1 MNLQQLEYFVALARD
16 EQINMT
22 NTAKQLNTS
31 QPNLSYSMNELEK
44 ELGVPLLKKAG
55 RNIKLTKYG
64 ELFFTFAQ
72 KSLKELN
79 NGLIAINDAI
89 NPHYG
94 EINFGYIYTMGARV
108 APNLVQE
115 FLSHDDNSNLNFAF
129 RQGNSTEIINLLLNE
144 AIDIG
149 LCSYVDNQN
158 NIEFTPFLEE
168 ELVLVVPEN
177 HELAKFDAIHLKD
190 TMSYPYILFDQQS
203 GLRPHIDKIFSELSL
218 NPLGNI
224 FLDEDHSL
232 LGFISADFGIGI
244 LPRIPSI
251 NTYPVKIIE
260 ILDQIS
266 RRYIYIANR
275 KDDFLAP
282 ATKRFK
288 DFLIDKK

>member
-1 MNLQQLEYFVALARD
+1 MNLQQLEYFVALAKN

-44 ELGVPLLKKAG
+44 ELGVPLLKKVG

-72 KSLKELN
+72 SSLKELN
-79 NGLIAINDAI
+79 NGLIAINDSI
-89 NPHYG
+89 SPHYG

-108 APNLVQE
+108 APKLVQE
-115 FLSHDDNSNLNFAF
+115 FLSHDGNSHLNFSF
-129 RQGNSTEIINLLLNE
+129 KQGNSTEIINLLLNE
-144 AIDIG
+144 TIDIG

-158 NIEFTPFLEE
+158 NIEFTPFVEE
-168 ELVLVVPEN
+168 ELVLVVPEK
-177 HELAKFDAIHLKD
+177 HELANFDTIHLKD

-203 GLRPHIDKIFSELSL
+203 GLRPHIDKIFKELSL
-218 NPLGNI
+218 NPLGKL

-232 LGFISADFGIGI
+232 LGFISAGFGIGI
-244 LPRIPSI
+244 LPSIPSI
-251 NTYPVKIIE
+251 DTYPVKTIKII
-260 ILDQIS
+260 DQIS

-282 ATKRFK
+282 AAKRFK
-288 DFLIDKK
+288 NFIMEKK